1 MLYQAE
7 LLRLVPGDDVSHLN
21 PTPKEDEIIRC
32 IDALNLIRRVMEE
45 EFSRSDKKYIKV
57 NIVISGWLCI
67 LIGSGLLFASEQ
79 STLVISLA
87 SPVAV
92 IGLMLLFAGLL
103 YKDEDDVD
111 PREIASWE
119 PDHTKM
125 PESGRVMYRVDTTLI
140 EPIKTSI
147 LCGKCAN
154 LYWLDGRK
162 PKSFDCP
169 ECLVTLWHQ
178 EEE

>member
-1 MLYQAE
+1 M
-7 LLRLVPGDDVSHLN
+7 N
-21 PTPKEDEIIRC
+21 PTPERDEIIRC
-32 IDALNLIRRVMEE
+32 IDALNHVRGVMEE
-45 EFSRSDKKYIKV
+45 EFSRPKKKYIKM

-67 LIGSGLLFASEQ
+67 LLGTGLLFTSSQ

-87 SPVAV
+87 APVAV

-103 YKDEDDVD
+103 YKDEDDID
-111 PREIASWE
+111 PQEIAAWE
-119 PDHTKM
+119 PDQSKM
-125 PESGRVMYRVDTTLI
+125 PESGRIMYRVDTTLI

-154 LYWLDGRK
+154 LYWVDGTK

>member
-1 MLYQAE
+1 
-7 LLRLVPGDDVSHLN
+7 
-21 PTPKEDEIIRC
+21 
-32 IDALNLIRRVMEE
+32 MEE
-45 EFSRSDKKYIKV
+45 EFSHPRQSYIKI

-67 LIGSGLLFASEQ
+67 LLGSGLLFTSGG
-79 STLVISLA
+79 STLVLSLA
-87 SPVAV
+87 GPIAV
-92 IGLMLLFAGLL
+92 LGLILLIAGLL
-103 YKDEDDVD
+103 YKDGENID
-111 PREIASWE
+111 PKVIAAWE
-119 PDHTKM
+119 PEHSKM
-125 PESGRVMYRVDTTLI
+125 PESGRIMYRVDTTLI

-154 LYWLDGRK
+154 LYWIEGTK

>member
-1 MLYQAE
+1 
-7 LLRLVPGDDVSHLN
+7 
-21 PTPKEDEIIRC
+21 
-32 IDALNLIRRVMEE
+32 MEE
-45 EFSRSDKKYIKV
+45 EFSRPKKRYFKI

-67 LIGSGLLFASEQ
+67 LLGTGLLFTSSQ

-87 SPVAV
+87 APVAV
-92 IGLMLLFAGLL
+92 IGLMLLLAGLL
-103 YKDEDDVD
+103 YKDEEDID
-111 PREIASWE
+111 PQKIAEWE
-119 PDHTKM
+119 PDQSKM
-125 PESGRVMYRVDTTLI
+125 PESGRIMYRVDTTLI

-147 LCGKCAN
+147 LCGKCAS
-154 LYWLDGRK
+154 LYWVEGRK

>member
-1 MLYQAE
+1 MQ
-7 LLRLVPGDDVSHLN
+7 
-21 PTPKEDEIIRC
+21 DEIIRC
-32 IDALNLIRRVMEE
+32 IDALNHVRTIMEE
-45 EFSRSDKKYIKV
+45 EFSRPKKRYFKI

-67 LIGSGLLFASEQ
+67 LLGTGLLFTSSQ

-87 SPVAV
+87 APVAV
-92 IGLMLLFAGLL
+92 IGLMLLLAGLL
-103 YKDEDDVD
+103 YKDEEDID
-111 PREIASWE
+111 PQKIAEWE
-119 PDHTKM
+119 PDQSKM
-125 PESGRVMYRVDTTLI
+125 PESGRIMYRVDTTLI

-147 LCGKCAN
+147 LCGKCAS
-154 LYWLDGRK
+154 LYWVEGRK

>member
-1 MLYQAE
+1 
-7 LLRLVPGDDVSHLN
+7 
-21 PTPKEDEIIRC
+21 
-32 IDALNLIRRVMEE
+32 MEE
-45 EFSRSDKKYIKV
+45 EFSHPRQSYIKI

-67 LIGSGLLFASEQ
+67 LLGSGLLFTSGG
-79 STLVISLA
+79 STLVLSLA
-87 SPVAV
+87 GPIAV
-92 IGLMLLFAGLL
+92 LGLILLIAGLL
-103 YKDEDDVD
+103 YKDGENID
-111 PREIASWE
+111 PKIIAAWE
-119 PDHTKM
+119 PEHSKM
-125 PESGRVMYRVDTTLI
+125 PESGRIMYRVDTTLI

-154 LYWLDGRK
+154 LYWIEGTK

>member
-1 MLYQAE
+1 
-7 LLRLVPGDDVSHLN
+7 
-21 PTPKEDEIIRC
+21 
-32 IDALNLIRRVMEE
+32 MEE
-45 EFSRSDKKYIKV
+45 EFSRSDRKYIKV

-111 PREIASWE
+111 PREIAS
-119 PDHTKM
+119 
-125 PESGRVMYRVDTTLI
+125 
-140 EPIKTSI
+140 
-147 LCGKCAN
+147 
-154 LYWLDGRK
+154 
-162 PKSFDCP
+162 
-169 ECLVTLWHQ
+169 
-178 EEE
+178 

>member
-1 MLYQAE
+1 
-7 LLRLVPGDDVSHLN
+7 
-21 PTPKEDEIIRC
+21 
-32 IDALNLIRRVMEE
+32 MEE
-45 EFSRSDKKYIKV
+45 EFSHPRQSYIKI

-67 LIGSGLLFASEQ
+67 LLGSGLLFTSGG

-87 SPVAV
+87 GPIAV
-92 IGLMLLFAGLL
+92 LGLILLIAGLL
-103 YKDEDDVD
+103 YKDGENID
-111 PREIASWE
+111 PKIIAAWE
-119 PDHTKM
+119 PEHSKM
-125 PESGRVMYRVDTTLI
+125 PESGRIMYRVDTTLI

-154 LYWLDGRK
+154 LYWIEGTK

>member
-1 MLYQAE
+1 MLG
-7 LLRLVPGDDVSHLN
+7 RS
-21 PTPKEDEIIRC
+21 
-32 IDALNLIRRVMEE
+32 MEE
-45 EFSRSDKKYIKV
+45 EFSHPRQSYIKI

-67 LIGSGLLFASEQ
+67 LLGSGLLFTSGG

-87 SPVAV
+87 GPIAV
-92 IGLMLLFAGLL
+92 LGLILLIAGLL
-103 YKDEDDVD
+103 YKDGENID
-111 PREIASWE
+111 PKIIAAWE
-119 PDHTKM
+119 PEHSKM
-125 PESGRVMYRVDTTLI
+125 PESGRIMYRVDTTLI

-154 LYWLDGRK
+154 LYWIEGTK

>member
-1 MLYQAE
+1 MLG
-7 LLRLVPGDDVSHLN
+7 RS
-21 PTPKEDEIIRC
+21 
-32 IDALNLIRRVMEE
+32 MEE
-45 EFSRSDKKYIKV
+45 EFSHPRQSYIKI

-67 LIGSGLLFASEQ
+67 LLGSGLLFTSGG

-87 SPVAV
+87 GPIAV
-92 IGLMLLFAGLL
+92 LGLILLIAGLL
-103 YKDEDDVD
+103 YKEGENID
-111 PREIASWE
+111 PKIIAAWE
-119 PDHTKM
+119 PEHSKM
-125 PESGRVMYRVDTTLI
+125 PESGRIMYRVDTTLI

-154 LYWLDGRK
+154 LYWIEGTK